1 VVKGIRLAL
10 YALPN
15 YSEGVTPVSDVGL
28 FGLPLKLVA
37 MEGAHIPEQEISR
50 MFRIRRTILE
60 LLRDRGYIVLDN
72 EQDLEMTRD
81 EFSQRFI
88 AANGSRES
96 LTMLKQKADD
106 PNDQIYVFFPEEAKG
121 KSVGVKPI
129 TAKVDRMERDR
140 IDRAIMILQTGL
152 TPHAKQAVERLSAGQ
167 RLRMEVFFENE
178 LLVNIT
184 RHILV
189 PTHEVMSEEDKR
201 ALLKRYKLKESQ
213 LPRIQRSDPIARYY
227 GLVPGMV
234 VKITRPRY
242 VLVSFALPSRLC
254 FFVVAYSRAQ
264 LTISSSRFLS
274 VKLQAATSPIAIALD
289 PVENKY
295 IALHNYGYVTR

>member
-1 VVKGIRLAL
+1 VRPAQLQRRGNSCFRRSFVW
-10 YALPN
+10 
-15 YSEGVTPVSDVGL
+15 SS
-28 FGLPLKLVA
+28 LKLVA

-140 IDRAIMILQTGL
+140 IDRAIMVLQTGL

-254 FFVVAYSRAQ
+254 FFVVSYSHVQ

-274 VKLQAATSPIAIALD
+274 VKLQAVTFPIAIALD
-289 PVENKY
+289 PVENKN
-295 IALHNYGYVTR
+295 IASYNYGYVTR